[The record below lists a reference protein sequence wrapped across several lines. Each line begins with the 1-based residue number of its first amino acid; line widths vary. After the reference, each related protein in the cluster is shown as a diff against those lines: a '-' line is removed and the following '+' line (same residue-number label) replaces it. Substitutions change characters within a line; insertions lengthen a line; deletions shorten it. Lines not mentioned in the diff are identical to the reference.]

1 MLSSSWSIRLPHAPD
16 GELARPIDLKGDSW
30 CLVYQTSGKQLYV
43 HENNRS
49 RPFAFQ
55 KEATCLEGYRLEEE
69 MAMAVLCNNVLSSYN
84 ITNNRQYFSVE
95 FEAASHLAAGP

>member
-1 MLSSSWSIRLPHAPD
+1 MLSSSWSIRLPHTPD
-16 GELARPIDLKGDSW
+16 GELARPIDLKGGSW
-30 CLVYQTSGKQLYV
+30 CLVYQTPGKQLFV
-43 HENNRS
+43 HENNVS

-55 KEATCLEGYRLEEE
+55 KSATCLEVYRLEDE
-69 MAMAVLCNNVLSSYN
+69 MAVAVLCNNVLSSYN